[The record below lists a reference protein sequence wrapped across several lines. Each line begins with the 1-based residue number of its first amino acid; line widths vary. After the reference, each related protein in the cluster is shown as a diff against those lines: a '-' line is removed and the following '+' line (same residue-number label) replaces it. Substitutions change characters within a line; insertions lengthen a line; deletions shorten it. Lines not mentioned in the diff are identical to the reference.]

1 MSGMPDWVMAVGNV
15 VIGFLAWVML
25 VTGLPVAPGVILAF
39 IMFLDFISALAKCY
53 ALERPITSR
62 RLKRGI
68 LSKML
73 MLLVPLVMALTASAI
88 GMDLV
93 WFVTWVLNLMI
104 LGEAYSFI
112 SNVHAVKDKREL
124 PEWKVL
130 SIIARKLR
138 DVVEDGLKEGS
149 SKK

>member
-1 MSGMPDWVMAVGNV
+1 MNSPDWVVAAGN
-15 VIGFLAWVML
+15 ILMGFLAWVL
-25 VTGLPVAPGVILAF
+25 VVTGLPLAPGVILTF
-39 IMFLDFISALAKCY
+39 IMLLDFVSALAKCY
-53 ALERPITSR
+53 VLERPITSR
-62 RLKRGI
+62 KMKSGV

-93 WFVTWVLNLMI
+93 WFVTWVVNLMI

-112 SNVHAVKDKREL
+112 SNVHAVKYKREL
-124 PEWKVL
+124 PEWNVL
-130 SIIARKLR
+130 AILTRRLR
-138 DVVEDGLKEGS
+138 DIVEEGLKEGS